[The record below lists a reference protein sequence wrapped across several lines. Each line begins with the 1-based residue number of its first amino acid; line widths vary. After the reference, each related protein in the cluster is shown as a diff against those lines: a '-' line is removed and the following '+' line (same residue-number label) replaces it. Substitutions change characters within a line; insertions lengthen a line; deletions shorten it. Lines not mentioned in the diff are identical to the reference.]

1 MKRYLVGLAAAA
13 ALLTLTVGLACAQ
26 NKKGNPV
33 VVLETSKGII
43 EVELNEAKAPIS
55 SKNFLDYV
63 DSHFFDGLIFHRV
76 IDNFMIQGGG
86 FTEKMAQKPVQAPI
100 KNESTNGLKND
111 NYTVAMARTNNPD
124 SATSQFFINVK
135 DNDFLNY
142 VDDMRPGYAVF
153 GRVTEGMETVNK
165 IKAVPTATMGPHQNV
180 PTTPVVIEKAECM
193 GGSAAAPATPPAKK

>member
-1 MKRYLVGLAAAA
+1 MRSLLFA
-13 ALLTLTVGLACAQ
+13 ALAVAMPIASHAQSAACDKVKLT
-26 NKKGNPV
+26 
-33 VVLETSKGII
+33 TSMGPIVIQLDK
-43 EVELNEAKAPIS
+43 AKAPIS
-55 SKNFLDYV
+55 SANFAQYAQAGHYNGTV
-63 DSHFFDGLIFHRV
+63 FHRV
-76 IDNFMIQGGG
+76 IPNFMIQGGG
-86 FTEKMAQKPVQAPI
+86 FTSGMTQKETRGPI
-100 KNESTNGLKND
+100 KNEASNGLKND
-111 NYTVAMARTNNPD
+111 NYTVAMARTNDPN

-165 IKAVPTATMGPHQNV
+165 IKAVPTTTMGPHQNV

>member
-1 MKRYLVGLAAAA
+1 MLKIILATL
-13 ALLTLTVGLACAQ
+13 ALLLCCEASAADPQVEIRTNMGVIILELYPENAPATV
-26 NKKGNPV
+26 
-33 VVLETSKGII
+33 E
-43 EVELNEAKAPIS
+43 
-55 SKNFLDYV
+55 NFLQYV
-63 DSHFFDGLIFHRV
+63 KDGHYNGTIFHRV

-86 FTEKMAQKPVQAPI
+86 FTKDMSQKPTLAPI

-111 NYTVAMARTNNPD
+111 NYTVAMARTNVRD

-180 PTTPVVIEKAECM
+180 PTTPVTIEKAECV
-193 GGSAAAPATPPAKK
+193 K

>member
-86 FTEKMAQKPVQAPI
+86 FTADMAQKSGKPPI
-100 KNESTNGLKND
+100 ENEAGNGLTND
-111 NYTVAMARTNNPD
+111 KYTLAMARTSVVN
-124 SATSQFFINVK
+124 SATSQFFINTK
-135 DNDFLNY
+135 DNAFLNHK
-142 VDDMRPGYAVF
+142 DNTPQGFGYAVF
-153 GRVTEGMETVNK
+153 GKVVEGKEVVDKMK
-165 IKAVPTATMGPHQNV
+165 KVPTGNAAGHQNV
-180 PTTPVVIEKAECM
+180 PTTPIVIEKAECI
-193 GGSAAAPATPPAKK
+193 